1 MGHEK
6 SLEKPSGFSQF
17 VSHEVQKFSCQ
28 GKSMKSSMCFWYEPS
43 GIWIFGCCWCIQV
56 SSQKSLPTKFF
67 SSTPWNTHQQLTIS
81 WLQISCFFQRI
92 LAAESTCRPTNLDAS
107 VIELNAD
114 YLSWVVP
121 KSHISSFERKPTKK
135 KTHRGEIVYCG
146 WGKGRGCGC
155 SWRCFFLNESL
166 FYLDFLGAN
175 EVKKV
180 VCLEFIWLR
189 DWWLSHLRAKDDR
202 INPENSKDSFW
213 IRMFGAQR
221 VDLSK
226 GLVFST
232 LRKCF
237 PFFVS
242 SQEKHTNRELMI
254 TPSWNFPSSQVV

>member
-1 MGHEK
+1 MFFPK
-6 SLEKPSGFSQF
+6 DFSRGIDLQANQLGRLSHRTERGLSQLGRTQESHQF
-17 VSHEVQKFSCQ
+17 LWKEA
-28 GKSMKSSMCFWYEPS
+28 
-43 GIWIFGCCWCIQV
+43 
-56 SSQKSLPTKFF
+56 
-67 SSTPWNTHQQLTIS
+67 N
-81 WLQISCFFQRI
+81 
-92 LAAESTCRPTNLDAS
+92 
-107 VIELNAD
+107 
-114 YLSWVVP
+114 
-121 KSHISSFERKPTKK
+121 KK